1 MRRRD
6 AQKENVFESNASII
20 IQKHWRSYAVRRNME
35 AIRRAAVEIQA
46 GCRGRAGR
54 VLAHQYSLKVRPWKQ
69 PTAFVIHTYFHR
81 QHLLVVPC
89 TSMKPRQR
97 FRNVG
102 AGVQAGSRLT
112 AFTEGNDTSTPF
124 CGPTGNSGEFLV
136 TTSNNNSSCAQ
147 LREQYLHLLS
157 LSNHSTT
164 SLETTSSSSSDQ
176 ATTHSLTLN
185 SQFWSRWNISFS
197 PVRGLVCITLQ
208 LRWRKHRSPPMCF
221 RQNNFHLDRTI
232 ISCLRMWTREC
243 PSPPN
248 ESIVQSVDSEWMSW
262 YFETSYLSTVSDW
275 VVIIFLSSTWRTQ
288 RTCSDHLSRTTK
300 QKYSMKIERS
310 SPSARYVS
318 FMNGFTWKRSN
329 GIWESILLPSVEES
343 IYWEVPEETGNS
355 PSEMWTAK
363 YPRPEQPKIH
373 IRQLY

>member
-1 MRRRD
+1 
-6 AQKENVFESNASII
+6 
-20 IQKHWRSYAVRRNME
+20 
-35 AIRRAAVEIQA
+35 
-46 GCRGRAGR
+46 
-54 VLAHQYSLKVRPWKQ
+54 
-69 PTAFVIHTYFHR
+69 
-81 QHLLVVPC
+81 
-89 TSMKPRQR
+89 MKPRQR

-208 LRWRKHRSPPMCF
+208 LQWRKHRSPPMCF
-221 RQNNFHLDRTI
+221 RQNNFHLRMSPLFSRWILNECHDTLKLHIFQLLWPLEQNNQTKILDEDRKI
-232 ISCLRMWTREC
+232 IPFS
-243 PSPPN
+243 
-248 ESIVQSVDSEWMSW
+248 Q
-262 YFETSYLSTVSDW
+262 
-275 VVIIFLSSTWRTQ
+275 
-288 RTCSDHLSRTTK
+288 
-300 QKYSMKIERS
+300 
-310 SPSARYVS
+310 
-318 FMNGFTWKRSN
+318 
-329 GIWESILLPSVEES
+329 
-343 IYWEVPEETGNS
+343 
-355 PSEMWTAK
+355 
-363 YPRPEQPKIH
+363 
-373 IRQLY
+373 IRVLH